1 MTKRFGLVFS
11 LALASGA
18 AAAWLAWTFLRD
30 TGPTEVLG
38 AVPATEV
45 VLAARDLAPG
55 EVIEAQDIKLVSW
68 PQGDAPAG
76 YALSPAEVVGRG
88 VIVSIRANE
97 PLMSTKLANREAGS
111 GLAITIPAGKRAMSV
126 KVDDVIAV
134 SGWATP
140 GTRVDVVATLDQA
153 AQVEEPRTQ
162 LVLQNIEVL
171 AAGQTTERDFRGEPK
186 SVPVV
191 TLLVD
196 PSEAEKLTLATT
208 KGRIQL
214 VLRNPLDLELAE
226 TEGTST
232 GTLLPSSKRPTRAP
246 VRRASA
252 PAAAPRPAIELFR
265 GPEKSSSVIPG
276 GSN

>member
-1 MTKRFGLVFS
+1 MSKRFGLVFS
-11 LALASGA
+11 LALVTGA
-18 AAAWLAWTFLRD
+18 VAAWLAWTFLRD
-30 TGPTEVLG
+30 AGPREASA

-55 EVIEAQDIKLVSW
+55 DVVEATDIKLVAW
-68 PQGDAPAG
+68 PEREVPSG
-76 YALSPAEVVGRG
+76 YAVSPAEVVGRG
-88 VIVSIRANE
+88 VIVSVRANE

-140 GTRVDVVATLDQA
+140 GTRVDVLATLDQA
-153 AQVEEPRTQ
+153 AQFDEPRTQ
-162 LVLQNIEVL
+162 VVLQNIEVL

-196 PSEAEKLTLATT
+196 PAEAERLTLAAT

-232 GTLLPSSKRPTRAP
+232 RTLLPSSAAP
-246 VRRASA
+246 VRRVVRTAA
-252 PAAAPRPAIELFR
+252 PVAPRPTIEVFR
-265 GPEKSSSVIPG
+265 GPEKSSSQIPG
-276 GSN
+276 GNR